1 MRPRTLAILLAGLV
15 TMGAGAIV
23 AVVLVDGPAGAREQ
37 AKEGPTTRPRPAPK
51 PPSVTC
57 PAGVP
62 SCRSVSGRVVY
73 VESVDPDGDGDLH
86 VVLAGDNGV
95 TGPGVT
101 AVDVPR
107 TLRPGRDPAIG
118 DPVAAAGPVER
129 GSYGQRQ
136 VHALRYSQRK

>member
-1 MRPRTLAILLAGLV
+1 MRLAIFLVGLV
-15 TMGAGAIV
+15 TVGAGAIV
-23 AVVLVDGPAGAREQ
+23 AVALVDGPAGARERQ
-37 AKEGPTTRPRPAPK
+37 NERAPAEPRTTQPE

-62 SCRSVSGRVVY
+62 GCRAVRGRVVY

-86 VVLAGDNGV
+86 VVLAGRNGV

-101 AVDVPR
+101 AVDVSR
-107 TLRPGRDPAIG
+107 ELRPARDPAIG
-118 DPVAAAGPVER
+118 DSVAAAGTVER